1 MCPSDQ
7 FRNCKNFN
15 LNPWS
20 RTIFSSESCHKA
32 ALLFFFILTP
42 SASILQTAAA
52 VSKNVPVTDAKSAVK
67 IVRRVRIWHPSLGHS
82 KTTEAAR
89 AAAAETSTHNDE
101 GEVEESATSAILAT
115 LVVQIVRVRIG
126 HWDTPSPKTDPTWLQ
141 LAMVIQ
147 SPLQSRGNFLGF
159 VDWYLLLR
167 QVKRTDAF
175 SQLFQLLD
183 CYIKSEI

>member
-67 IVRRVRIWHPSLGHS
+67 IVRRVRIWRPSLGHS
-82 KTTEAAR
+82 KNYRTCTRGGRPVGTGRQTEEMKDYECRHTAR
-89 AAAAETSTHNDE
+89 AAWWLLLE
-101 GEVEESATSAILAT
+101 LK
-115 LVVQIVRVRIG
+115 IVRPQG
-126 HWDTPSPKTDPTWLQ
+126 
-141 LAMVIQ
+141 
-147 SPLQSRGNFLGF
+147 LG
-159 VDWYLLLR
+159 
-167 QVKRTDAF
+167 
-175 SQLFQLLD
+175 
-183 CYIKSEI
+183 